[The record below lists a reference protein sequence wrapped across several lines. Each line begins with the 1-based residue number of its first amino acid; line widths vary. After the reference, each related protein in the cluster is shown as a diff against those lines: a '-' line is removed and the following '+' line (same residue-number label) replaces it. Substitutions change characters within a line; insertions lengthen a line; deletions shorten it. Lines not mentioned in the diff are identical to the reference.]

1 METSRFLI
9 AGSFFMI
16 SYLLHRKY
24 SFSEFKKVGVA
35 IYANGVEDIKLIFD
49 KISDVS
55 DFIHLDI
62 VDKSFKQNCEEVK
75 AFKAEVV
82 KAYWQNKKI
91 EVHVMSKTP
100 SRWVSEVVSHVDV
113 IYIHPSIDE
122 NIEEVLK
129 EIKQNRCDPGIA
141 LSIYES
147 IEPIQKYIDQGLVKN
162 VLLLAIPK
170 PGFSGQKFDLKAL
183 NILDE
188 LNKNKKRNSFK
199 ICVDG
204 GVDDKTIKLLNVESV
219 VSGSFVLNAKDPVQ
233 NIMYLQTSGEYAEY

>member
-1 METSRFLI
+1 MCGTAYNNPTETVEEEEEEKEEDKEEGVTNNKLNNKI
-9 AGSFFMI
+9 NKA
-16 SYLLHRKY
+16 LN
-24 SFSEFKKVGVA
+24 KKLK
-35 IYANGVEDIKLIFD
+35 N
-49 KISDVS
+49 
-55 DFIHLDI
+55 H
-62 VDKSFKQNCEEVK
+62 KSFKQNCEEVK